1 MLVNVLMVALGGAV
15 GSSLRYGVSLAVAGR
30 LARTAL
36 DGFPLGTLVVNLL
49 GCAAIG
55 ALAPLLLGPHAAER
69 ETWRLLLI
77 TGVLGGFTTFST
89 FGLESVELLRTERWG
104 WLAVYVLTS
113 AIGGMALTGFG
124 FRAMEAMV
132 RSP

>member
-1 MLVNVLMVALGGAV
+1 MLVSVLIVALGGAA
-15 GSSLRYGVSLAVAGR
+15 GSALRYLISVAVAAR
-30 LARTAL
+30 LTRTAL

-69 ETWRLLLI
+69 ETWRLLII
-77 TGVLGGFTTFST
+77 TGLLGGFTTFST
-89 FGLESVELLRTERWG
+89 FGLESIELLRAERWG
-104 WLAVYVLTS
+104 WLAVYVLAS
-113 AIGGMALTGFG
+113 AVGGIALTGLG
-124 FRAMEAMV
+124 FRTVEAMV